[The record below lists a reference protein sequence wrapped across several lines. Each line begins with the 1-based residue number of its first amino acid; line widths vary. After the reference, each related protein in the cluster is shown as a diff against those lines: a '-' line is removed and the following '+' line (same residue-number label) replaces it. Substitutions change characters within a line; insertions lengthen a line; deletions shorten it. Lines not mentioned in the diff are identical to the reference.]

1 MMTSAV
7 RDVNELP
14 LGSVVPRIFTPPL
27 PHESVGDCDCGAN
40 GDFSLCICRC
50 VCDCNLSPE
59 TSFGFS
65 VIRFA
70 LNTVCIPLDPWQ
82 RWLVIHGGEL
92 AADGAPRFRELL
104 ILVARQNGKSFLCV
118 ILSLWWMFVECV
130 ALVLGT
136 SSKLEYAKVAWRK
149 AVEIV
154 EQNEKLWKY
163 VNPRR
168 YKREG
173 NNAVE
178 LYTKQNNFY
187 TIAAANDDAGRSLTV
202 DRLIMDEFRR
212 QFDWSCYNAAIPTQ
226 NAVWD
231 AQAWIITN
239 QGDYRSIP
247 LHSLRK
253 SALTGLKTGKGN
265 PMLFLAEWS
274 GAPGADDELRKI
286 PQGEITLNTI
296 PEGVL
301 EALAQ
306 ANPNLGNRLRWDMM
320 IAQVEKVIN
329 SGDPEMING
338 FIIESLCME
347 VDQVNPAIDK
357 FGWTECAQGGDLDA
371 LRDRIAVVF
380 DVSLDG
386 LHITATAAARR
397 DDGVIVLD
405 VVKAWDGPQAR
416 AQFRREFPGLV
427 RKIKPRAIGWFPG
440 GPAAVMAAEMAKR
453 RARPN
458 EPAWP
463 PKGIPVEEI
472 RDDATAAC
480 MGLGDLVDARQI
492 SHAADP
498 LQDGHVLSA
507 DKLMQGEKWRF
518 TRRGVGQCDAAY
530 SAAGAAHVARTV
542 KPRKPLV
549 SA

>member
-1 MMTSAV
+1 MTSAV
-7 RDVNELP
+7 SDVSALP
-14 LGSVVPRIFTPPL
+14 LGSILPRIYTPPL
-27 PHESVGDCDCGAN
+27 LHDDPGACDCGAE
-40 GDFSLCICRC
+40 GDFLECICRC
-50 VCDCNLSPE
+50 VCACKLSPE
-59 TSFGFS
+59 TTFGFS

-70 LNTVCIPLDPWQ
+70 LRTVCIPLDPWQ

-92 AADGAPRFRELL
+92 GPDGAPRFRELL

-118 ILSLWWMFVECV
+118 ILALWWMFVECV

-178 LYTKQNNFY
+178 LYTKGKNYY

-202 DRLIMDEFRR
+202 NRLIMDEFRR
-212 QFDWSCYNAAIPTQ
+212 QFDWACYNAAIPTMS
-226 NAVWD
+226 AVWD

-239 QGDYRSIP
+239 QGDYRSVP
-247 LHSLRK
+247 LHSLRRSAIKGLK
-253 SALTGLKTGKGN
+253 SARSN
-265 PMLFLAEWS
+265 PMLFIAEWS
-274 GAPGADDELRKI
+274 GADGSDELLRKI
-286 PQGEITLNTI
+286 PQGEITIDTI
-296 PEGVL
+296 PPGVL

-306 ANPNLGNRLRWDMM
+306 ANPNLGNRLRWDAM
-320 IAQVEKVIN
+320 IGQVEKIIN

-347 VDQVNPAIDK
+347 VDAVNPAIDK
-357 FGWTECAQGGDLDA
+357 FAWTECATGGDLSA
-371 LRDRIAVVF
+371 FRDRTALVF

-386 LHITATAAARR
+386 LHITLTAAARR
-397 DDGVIVLD
+397 DDGHVVVD

-416 AQFRREFPGLV
+416 AQFRSEIGTLV
-427 RKIKPRAIGWFPG
+427 RKIKPRAFGWFPG

-453 RARPN
+453 RPRPN
-458 EPAWP
+458 ELAWP
-463 PKGIPVEEI
+463 PRGVDVAEI

-480 MGLGDLVDARQI
+480 MGLSDLVDSRQL
-492 SHAADP
+492 SHGADP

-530 SAAGAAHVARTV
+530 ACAGAVHVARTV
-542 KPRKPLV
+542 RPRKPLV